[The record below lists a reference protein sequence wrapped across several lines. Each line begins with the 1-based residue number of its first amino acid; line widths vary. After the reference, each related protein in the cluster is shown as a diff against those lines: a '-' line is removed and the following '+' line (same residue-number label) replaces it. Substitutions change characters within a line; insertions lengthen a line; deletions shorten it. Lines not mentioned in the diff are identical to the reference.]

1 MQLSIE
7 IIDKLERELLE
18 DAPALFTVLPGL
30 YRLGYITE
38 EEHELLRNARMEAY
52 RNGHAFLFTNLLV
65 CLFILEEQGV

>member
-7 IIDKLERELLE
+7 IIDKLERELLK
-18 DAPALFTVLPGL
+18 DAPVLFNVLPEL

-38 EEHELLRNARMEAY
+38 EEHKLLRNARREAY
-52 RNGHAFLFTNLLV
+52 RNEHTFSFTNFMI